1 MINYI
6 WNLPAGGKLLGNGA
20 LAKGL
25 LDNWTLSGISWMT
38 SGTPAEL
45 ALTISGQDAGN
56 RLLGTYTAGNFA
68 GQQPRFYVNGDPQS
82 DPNAINTAAFVV
94 PGINDRGPYP
104 RFNLRNPGFQNHD
117 LSLFKNFPIGS
128 SSKRYVQFRL
138 EAFNV
143 FNSTQFSGVNRTTN
157 VTNAAGQTGS
167 AIFNNFTGLTV
178 TNNTRPAG
186 NTSVL
191 GSFFGEYNAT
201 RDPRIIQLGL
211 KLYF

>member
-1 MINYI
+1 VINYI
-6 WNLPAGGKLLGNGA
+6 WNLPAGGKLFGNGA

-56 RLLGTYTAGNFA
+56 RLLGTYTAGNAA

-104 RFNLRNPGFQNHD
+104 RFNLRNPGAQVQCLENRDFCGG
-117 LSLFKNFPIGS
+117 FFPFLPNLRTSGGG
-128 SSKRYVQFRL
+128 KPFFP
-138 EAFNV
+138 FN
-143 FNSTQFSGVNRTTN
+143 
-157 VTNAAGQTGS
+157 
-167 AIFNNFTGLTV
+167 
-178 TNNTRPAG
+178 
-186 NTSVL
+186 
-191 GSFFGEYNAT
+191 
-201 RDPRIIQLGL
+201 
-211 KLYF
+211 